1 MYNRLVA
8 KPPTTTITV
17 RVPVALK
24 NRIEKV
30 AKETRRSKSEITEEA
45 LETYA
50 DWNERITTRI
60 RKAVAAMDRG
70 EFATDEEVDAFFRK
84 WKARAR

>member
-1 MYNRLVA
+1 MP

-50 DWNERITTRI
+50 DWNERITAGI
-60 RKAVAAMDRG
+60 RKALVAMDRG
-70 EFATDEEVDAFFRK
+70 EFATDEEVDAFFLK
-84 WKARAR
+84 WKARAG